1 MTIRTE
7 HTGPAQRTPHSRA
20 SAGATAASSSDTATG
35 PTTVP
40 TGATTAAP
48 TGPIPVPPEGSARL
62 DVEAVSEALL
72 GRWAETRRTARERAA
87 RPELHR
93 PLDHTVAEHRERV
106 FTQLQSL
113 AAENVSWPMLP
124 EHLGGPNDNGAN
136 VAAFEELVVADPSLQ
151 IKAGVQW
158 GLFTAAIVQLGDEEQ
173 QRRWVPDA
181 MDLTTPGAFA
191 MTEIGHGSDVQSLAT
206 TATYDPATEEW
217 VINTPFRAAWK
228 DFLGNA
234 AIHARAATVFA
245 RLITRGVDHGVHCF
259 YVPVRDEHGRLLPGV
274 SSEDD
279 GPKGGL
285 NGIDNGRLAFED
297 VRVPRTNLL
306 NRYGDVA
313 PDGTY
318 SSPIESPG
326 RRFFTMLGTL
336 VQGRVSLDGSAVRA
350 GQLAL
355 HIAITYA
362 SQRRQFTAA
371 DPTQDTVLL
380 DYQAHLQRLLPKLAS
395 TYAGAFAH
403 EQLLQAFDDVFS
415 GRAEEPEARED
426 LETLAAALKPTSTR
440 LALDTIQECREACG
454 GAGFMAE
461 NQLVGL
467 HQDLDVYATFEGDN
481 TVLLQLVAK
490 RLLSDYTSE
499 LRSVDRAGIGRFIAK
514 RAEVLA
520 KRHTPW
526 ARLAQDLSDRGSTRR
541 AFDSMR
547 SRDFQEEMLT
557 ARARVK
563 VEEVAL
569 ALRPAAKMDPAD
581 AAAEVNKHQ
590 VEMLEA
596 ARAHADLVRWRAF
609 TAGIE
614 DLEDEGSRAV
624 LTDVRDLYGLSTI
637 EDDLAWFLLSG
648 MISSQ
653 RGRQI
658 GSDVRRLLWRL
669 RPHALDLVAAFDVRP
684 GHVRAPIALGGE
696 QERQDEAAAYYRA
709 QRAAHDA
716 PVSEKALRDKE
727 KKARREARGRG
738 SAARERS

>member
-1 MTIRTE
+1 MTTDSRT
-7 HTGPAQRTPHSRA
+7 TPTSAPSPAPVLA
-20 SAGATAASSSDTATG
+20 D
-35 PTTVP
+35 
-40 TGATTAAP
+40 P
-48 TGPIPVPPEGSARL
+48 TGPIPVLPGGSDHL
-62 DVEAVSEALL
+62 DVELVSEALL
-72 GRWAETRRTARERAA
+72 GRWADARLAARERAT

-93 PLDHTVAEHRERV
+93 PMDATVAEHRERV
-106 FTQLQSL
+106 FEQLKVL
-113 AAENVSWPMLP
+113 VEDDVSRPMLP

-136 VAAFEELVVADPSLQ
+136 VAGFEELVVADPSLQ

-158 GLFTAAIVQLGDEEQ
+158 GLYTSAIIQLGSEEQ
-173 QRRWVPDA
+173 QRAWVPAA
-181 MDLTTPGAFA
+181 MSLETPGAFA

-206 TATYDPATEEW
+206 TATFDPDGGEDGEW

-234 AIHARAATVFA
+234 AIHARAATLFA

-259 YVPVRDEHGRLLPGV
+259 YVPVRDAEGNLLRGV

-279 GPKGGL
+279 GEKGGL
-285 NGIDNGRLAFED
+285 NGIDNGRLAFD
-297 VRVPRTNLL
+297 HVRVPRTNLL

-336 VQGRVSLDGSAVRA
+336 VQGRVSLDGSAIRA
-350 GQLAL
+350 SELAL

-362 SQRRQFTAA
+362 TQRRQFSAA
-371 DPTQDTVLL
+371 DPTRETVLM
-380 DYQAHLQRLLPKLAS
+380 DYQAHLQRLLPKLAA

-415 GRAEEPEARED
+415 GREDDPESRED
-426 LETLAAALKPTSTR
+426 LETLAATLKPTSTR

-490 RLLSDYTSE
+490 RLLSDYTDE
-499 LRSVDRAGIGRFIAK
+499 LRTVDRAGIGRFIAQ

-526 ARLAQDLSDRGSTRR
+526 ARLGQSVADRGNSRR

-547 SRDFQEEMLT
+547 QSDFQEEML
-557 ARARVK
+557 ADRARVK

-569 ALRPAAKMDPAD
+569 ALRGAARMSPAD
-581 AAAEVNKHQ
+581 AASEVNKHQ
-590 VEMLEA
+590 VEMLDA

-614 DLEDEGSRAV
+614 ALEGPGAEGSRAV
-624 LTDVRDLYGLSTI
+624 LTDVRDLFGLTAI
-637 EDDLAWFLLSG
+637 NDDLAWFLLGG
-648 MISSQ
+648 MISTQ

-658 GSDVRRLLWRL
+658 ESDLRRLLWRL
-669 RPHALDLVAAFDVRP
+669 RPHVLDLVAAFDVRP

-696 QERQDEAAAYYRA
+696 QERQDEAAAYFRA
-709 QRAAHDA
+709 QRASSDS
-716 PVSEKALRDKE
+716 PVSEKTLRDQE
-727 KKARREARGRG
+727 KRARRAEARRDGKRDT
-738 SAARERS
+738 RR

>member
-1 MTIRTE
+1 MTTDL
-7 HTGPAQRTPHSRA
+7 PATAPTTTVRTPPPP
-20 SAGATAASSSDTATG
+20 AA
-35 PTTVP
+35 PP
-40 TGATTAAP
+40 P
-48 TGPIPVPPEGSARL
+48 TGPIPVPAADSPRL
-62 DVEAVSEALL
+62 DVELVSEALL
-72 GRWAETRRTARERAA
+72 GRWAEARRVARDRAA
-87 RPELHR
+87 RPEMHR
-93 PLDHTVAEHRERV
+93 PLDASVDEHRERV
-106 FTQLQSL
+106 FSQLRQLADERVSL
-113 AAENVSWPMLP
+113 PMLP

-136 VAAFEELVVADPSLQ
+136 VASFEELVVADPSLQ

-158 GLFTAAIVQLGDEEQ
+158 GLFTSAIVQLGDEEQ
-173 QRRWVPDA
+173 QRAWVPDA
-181 MDLTTPGAFA
+181 MSLETPGAFA

-206 TATYDPATEEW
+206 TATFDPEGGEDGEW
-217 VINTPFRAAWK
+217 VIHTPFRAAWK

-234 AIHARAATVFA
+234 AVHARAATVFA
-245 RLITRGVDHGVHCF
+245 RLITGGVDHGVHCF
-259 YVPVRDEHGRLLPGV
+259 YVPVRDAEGNLLPGV

-279 GPKGGL
+279 GEKGGL
-285 NGIDNGRLAFED
+285 NGIDNGRLAFD
-297 VRVPRTNLL
+297 HVRVPRRNLL

-313 PDGTY
+313 ADGTY
-318 SSPIESPG
+318 TSPIESPG
-326 RRFFTMLGTL
+326 RRFFTMIGTL
-336 VQGRVSLDGSAVRA
+336 VQGRVSLDGSAIRA
-350 GQLAL
+350 SELAL

-362 SQRRQFTAA
+362 TQRRQFTAA
-371 DPTQDTVLL
+371 DPTRETVLM
-380 DYQAHLQRLLPKLAS
+380 DYQAHLHRLLPKLAA

-415 GRAEEPEARED
+415 GRGDTPEARED
-426 LETLAAALKPTSTR
+426 LETLAATLKPTSTR

-481 TVLLQLVAK
+481 TILLQLVAK

-499 LRSVDRAGIGRFIAK
+499 LRSVDRAGIGRFIAQ

-526 ARLAQDLSDRGSTRR
+526 ARLGQSVSDRGNARR

-547 SRDFQEEMLT
+547 HADFQEELL
-557 ARARVK
+557 ADRARVK

-569 ALRPAAKMDPAD
+569 ALRGAARMSPAD

-590 VEMLEA
+590 VEMLDA

-614 DLEDEGSRAV
+614 ALDDPGAEGSRAV
-624 LTDVRDLYGLSTI
+624 LTDVRDLFGLTAI
-637 EDDLAWFLLSG
+637 NDDLAWFLLSG
-648 MISSQ
+648 MISTQ

-658 GSDVRRLLWRL
+658 EGDLRRLLWRL
-669 RPHALDLVAAFDVRP
+669 RPHVLDLVAAFDVRP

-696 QERQDEAAAYYRA
+696 QERQDEAAAYFRA
-709 QRAAHDA
+709 QRASSTA
-716 PVSEKALRDKE
+716 PVSEKALRDADKR
-727 KKARREARGRG
+727 ARRAAGKQGGAR
-738 SAARERS
+738 

>member
-1 MTIRTE
+1 MTTDLP
-7 HTGPAQRTPHSRA
+7 TTTT
-20 SAGATAASSSDTATG
+20 ATA
-35 PTTVP
+35 PTTP
-40 TGATTAAP
+40 TAPSDAATTAPDRAASPTP
-48 TGPIPVPPEGSARL
+48 TGPIPVPADGSPRL
-62 DVEAVSEALL
+62 DVEMVSEALL
-72 GRWAETRRTARERAA
+72 GSWADARRDARERAA
-87 RPELHR
+87 RPEMHR
-93 PLDHTVAEHRERV
+93 PMDASVAEHRERV
-106 FTQLQSL
+106 FGQLRTLAEEEVSL
-113 AAENVSWPMLP
+113 PMLP

-158 GLFTAAIVQLGDEEQ
+158 GLFTSAIVQLGDEEQ
-173 QRRWVPDA
+173 QKAWVPGA
-181 MDLTTPGAFA
+181 MTLETPGAFA

-206 TATYDPATEEW
+206 TATFDPEGGEDGEW

-245 RLITRGVDHGVHCF
+245 RLITNGVDHGVHCF
-259 YVPVRDEHGRLLPGV
+259 YVPVRDAQGNLLPGV
-274 SSEDD
+274 QSEDD
-279 GPKGGL
+279 GEKGGL
-285 NGIDNGRLAFED
+285 NGIDNGRLAFD
-297 VRVPRTNLL
+297 HVRVPRRNLL

-313 PDGTY
+313 ADGTY
-318 SSPIESPG
+318 SSPIDSPG
-326 RRFFTMLGTL
+326 RRFFTMIGTL
-336 VQGRVSLDGSAVRA
+336 VQGRVSLDGSAIRA
-350 GQLAL
+350 SQLAL

-362 SQRRQFTAA
+362 TQRRQFTAA
-371 DPTQDTVLL
+371 DPTRETVLM
-380 DYQAHLQRLLPKLAS
+380 DYQAHLHRLLPKLAA

-415 GRAEEPEARED
+415 GRGDTPEGRED
-426 LETLAAALKPTSTR
+426 LETLAATLKPTSTW

-454 GAGFMAE
+454 GSGFMAE

-481 TVLLQLVAK
+481 TILLQLVAK

-499 LRSVDRAGIGRFIAK
+499 LKNVDRAGIGRFIAQ

-526 ARLAQDLSDRGSTRR
+526 ARLGQSVSDRGNARR

-547 SRDFQEEMLT
+547 SAEFQEEML
-557 ARARVK
+557 ADRARVK

-569 ALRPAAKMDPAD
+569 ALRGTARLNPAD

-590 VEMLEA
+590 VEMLDA

-614 DLEDEGSRAV
+614 ALEGSGAEGSRAV
-624 LTDVRDLYGLSTI
+624 LTDVRDLFGLTAI
-637 EDDLAWFLLSG
+637 NDDLAWFLLSG
-648 MISSQ
+648 MISTQ

-658 GSDVRRLLWRL
+658 EGDLRRLLWRL
-669 RPHALDLVAAFDVRP
+669 RPHVLDLVAAFDVRP

-696 QERQDEAAAYYRA
+696 QERQDEAAAYFRA
-709 QRAAHDA
+709 QRASKDA
-716 PVSEKALRDKE
+716 PVSEKVLRDAEKRARRAQE
-727 KKARREARGRG
+727 KKASSR
-738 SAARERS
+738 

>member
-1 MTIRTE
+1 MTVDADR
-7 HTGPAQRTPHSRA
+7 
-20 SAGATAASSSDTATG
+20 SSSSITSG
-35 PTTVP
+35 TTVP
-40 TGATTAAP
+40 TSPTSPTP
-48 TGPIPVPPEGSARL
+48 TGPIPVPPAGSDRL
-62 DVEAVSEALL
+62 DIAAVTEVLM
-72 GRWAETRRTARERAA
+72 GTWAGARRDARERAA
-87 RPELHR
+87 RPEFHR
-93 PLDHTVAEHRERV
+93 PTDLTVAEHRDLTFEQMKR
-106 FTQLQSL
+106 L
-113 AAENVSWPMLP
+113 AEENVSHLMLP
-124 EHLGGPNDNGAN
+124 EHLGGPNDNGGN
-136 VAAFEELVVADPSLQ
+136 VASFEELVVADPSLQ

-158 GLFTAAIVQLGDEEQ
+158 GLFTSAIVQLGDEQ
-173 QRRWVPDA
+173 QQKAWVPDA

-206 TATYDPATEEW
+206 TATYDASTEEW
-217 VINTPFRAAWK
+217 VLHTPFRAAWK
-228 DFLGNA
+228 EFLGNA
-234 AIHARAATVFA
+234 AIHAKAATVFA

-259 YVPVRDEHGRLLPGV
+259 YVPVRDAEGELLPGV
-274 SSEDD
+274 RSEDD

-285 NGIDNGRLAFED
+285 NGIDNGRLAFD
-297 VRVPRTNLL
+297 HVRIPRTNLL

-313 PDGTY
+313 ADGTY
-318 SSPIESPG
+318 ASPIESPG

-336 VQGRVSLDGSAVRA
+336 VQGRVSLDGSATRA
-350 GQLAL
+350 SQLAL

-362 SQRRQFTAA
+362 TQRRQFTAS
-371 DPTQDTVLL
+371 DPTRETVLM
-380 DYQAHLQRLLPKLAS
+380 DYQAHLHRLLPKLAA
-395 TYAGAFAH
+395 TYAGSFAH
-403 EQLLQAFDDVFS
+403 EQLLHAFDDVFS
-415 GRAEEPEARED
+415 GHTDDPEARED

-454 GAGFMAE
+454 GAGFISE

-499 LRSVDRAGIGRFIAK
+499 LKSVDRAGIGRFIAQ

-526 ARLAQDLSDRGSTRR
+526 ARLAQDLSDRGNSRR

-547 SRDFQEEMLT
+547 QSDFQEEMLT

-569 ALRPAAKMDPAD
+569 SLRAAGKMSPAD

-590 VEMLEA
+590 VEMLDA

-609 TAGIE
+609 TAALEQMEDPATRGIM
-614 DLEDEGSRAV
+614 
-624 LTDVRDLYGLSTI
+624 TDVRDLFGLSVI
-637 EDDLAWFLLSG
+637 EDDLAWFLLGG
-648 MISSQ
+648 MISAQ

-658 GSDVRRLLWRL
+658 GSDLRRLLWRL
-669 RPHALDLVAAFDVRP
+669 RPHVLDLVAAFDVRP

-696 QERQDEAAAYYRA
+696 HERQEEAAAYFRA
-709 QRAAHDA
+709 QRASADA
-716 PVSEKALRDKE
+716 PVSEKALRDRE
-727 KKARREARGRG
+727 KKARRSTKR
-738 SAARERS
+738 

>member
-1 MTIRTE
+1 MTVNADRLTDPSGTASE
-7 HTGPAQRTPHSRA
+7 DAAPAT
-20 SAGATAASSSDTATG
+20 SS
-35 PTTVP
+35 PT
-40 TGATTAAP
+40 P
-48 TGPIPVPPEGSARL
+48 TGPIPVPPSGADRL
-62 DVEAVSEALL
+62 DVPAVSEALM
-72 GRWAETRRTARERAA
+72 GKWADARRTARVRAA

-93 PLDHTVAEHRERV
+93 PLDVTVAEHREL
-106 FTQLQSL
+106 TYAQMEIL
-113 AAENVSWPMLP
+113 AEENVSWLMMP
-124 EHLGGPNDNGAN
+124 EHLGGPNDNGGN
-136 VAAFEELVVADPSLQ
+136 VASFEELVVADPSLQ

-158 GLFTAAIVQLGDEEQ
+158 GLFTSAIVQLGSEEQ
-173 QRRWVPDA
+173 QKAWVPDA
-181 MDLTTPGAFA
+181 MSLATPGAFA
-191 MTEIGHGSDVQSLAT
+191 MTEIGHGSDVQALAT
-206 TATYDPATEEW
+206 TATYDAATEEW
-217 VINTPFRAAWK
+217 VLNTPFSAAWK
-228 DFLGNA
+228 EFLGNA
-234 AIHARAATVFA
+234 ALHAKAATVFA
-245 RLITRGVDHGVHCF
+245 RLITEGVDHGVHCF
-259 YVPVRDEHGRLLPGV
+259 YVPVRDAEGELLPGV
-274 SSEDD
+274 RSKDD

-285 NGIDNGRLAFED
+285 NGIDNGRLAFD
-297 VRVPRTNLL
+297 QVRVPRTNLL

-313 PDGTY
+313 ADGTY
-318 SSPIESPG
+318 TSPIESPG

-336 VQGRVSLDGSAVRA
+336 VQGRVSLDGSANRA
-350 GQLAL
+350 SQLAL

-362 SQRRQFTAA
+362 TQRRQFTAA
-371 DPTQDTVLL
+371 DPTQETVLM
-380 DYQAHLQRLLPKLAS
+380 DYQAHLHRLLPKLAA

-415 GRAEEPEARED
+415 GREDDPEARED

-454 GAGFMAE
+454 GAGFIAE

-481 TVLLQLVAK
+481 TVLMQLVAK

-499 LRSVDRAGIGRFIAK
+499 LKSVDRAGIGRFIAQ

-526 ARLAQDLSDRGSTRR
+526 ARLAQDLSDRGNSRR

-547 SRDFQEEMLT
+547 QSEFQEEMLT

-569 ALRPAAKMDPAD
+569 SLRSAAKMSPAD
-581 AAAEVNKHQ
+581 AATEVNKHQ

-609 TAGIE
+609 TTAIE
-614 DLEDEGSRAV
+614 KLEDEGSRTV
-624 LTDVRDLYGLSTI
+624 LTELRDLFGLTVI
-637 EDDLAWFLLSG
+637 QDDLAWFLLGG
-648 MISSQ
+648 MISAQ

-669 RPHALDLVAAFDVRP
+669 RPHVLDLVAAFDIRP

-696 QERQDEAAAYYRA
+696 RERQDEAAAYFRA
-709 QRAAHDA
+709 QRASSEA
-716 PVSEKALRDKE
+716 PVSEKVLRDRE
-727 KKARREARGRG
+727 KTARRAQKR
-738 SAARERS
+738 

>member
-1 MTIRTE
+1 MQLLAKE
-7 HTGPAQRTPHSRA
+7 Q
-20 SAGATAASSSDTATG
+20 
-35 PTTVP
+35 
-40 TGATTAAP
+40 
-48 TGPIPVPPEGSARL
+48 
-62 DVEAVSEALL
+62 VS
-72 GRWAETRRTARERAA
+72 
-87 RPELHR
+87 
-93 PLDHTVAEHRERV
+93 
-106 FTQLQSL
+106 F
-113 AAENVSWPMLP
+113 PMLP

-136 VAAFEELVVADPSLQ
+136 VSAFEELVVADPSLQ

-158 GLFTAAIVQLGDEEQ
+158 GLYTSAIIQLGDEEQ
-173 QRRWVPDA
+173 QKRWVPDA
-181 MDLTTPGAFA
+181 MSLKTPGAFA

-206 TATYDPATEEW
+206 TATFDPEGGEDGEW
-217 VINTPFRAAWK
+217 IIHTPFRAAWK
-228 DFLGNA
+228 DYLGNA
-234 AIHARAATVFA
+234 ALHAKAATVFA

-259 YVPVRDEHGRLLPGV
+259 YVPVRDDDGELLPGV

-279 GPKGGL
+279 GEKGGL
-285 NGIDNGRLAFED
+285 NGIDNGRLAFD
-297 VRVPRTNLL
+297 HVRVPRRNLL
-306 NRYGDVA
+306 NRYGDVT

-318 SSPIESPG
+318 TSPIESPG

-336 VQGRVSLDGSAVRA
+336 VQGRVSLDGAANRA
-350 GQLAL
+350 CQLAL

-362 SQRRQFTAA
+362 TQRRQFTAA
-371 DPTQDTVLL
+371 DPTQETVLM
-380 DYQAHLQRLLPKLAS
+380 DYQAHLHRLLPRLAA

-415 GRAEEPEARED
+415 GRGDTPEGRED

-490 RLLSDYTSE
+490 RLLADYTSE
-499 LRSVDRAGIGRFIAK
+499 LKSVDRAGIGRFIAQ

-520 KRHTPW
+520 RRHTPW
-526 ARLAQDLSDRGSTRR
+526 ADLSQSIADRGDRRR
-541 AFDSMR
+541 AFDSLR
-547 SRDFQEEMLT
+547 SAEFQEEVLA

-569 ALRPAAKMDPAD
+569 ALRPAAKMSPAD
-581 AAAEVNKHQ
+581 AAAHVNKHQ
-590 VEMLEA
+590 VEMLDA

-609 TAGIE
+609 TAGISAIE
-614 DLEDEGSRAV
+614 DAGSRTV
-624 LTDVRDLYGLSTI
+624 LTDVRDLFGLTLI

-648 MISSQ
+648 QLSAQ

-658 GSDVRRLLWRL
+658 SADVRRLLWRL
-669 RPHALDLVAAFDVRP
+669 RPHVLDLVEAFDIRP

-696 QERQDEAAAYYRA
+696 QQRQEEAAAYYRA
-709 QRAAHDA
+709 QRASADA
-716 PVSEKALRDKE
+716 PVSEKALRDRE
-727 KKARREARGRG
+727 KQARRGGGGRARR
-738 SAARERS
+738 R

>member
-1 MTIRTE
+1 MTVDADR
-7 HTGPAQRTPHSRA
+7 
-20 SAGATAASSSDTATG
+20 SSSSITSG
-35 PTTVP
+35 TTVP
-40 TGATTAAP
+40 TSPTSPTP
-48 TGPIPVPPEGSARL
+48 TGPIPVPPAGSDRL
-62 DVEAVSEALL
+62 DIAAVTEVLM
-72 GRWAETRRTARERAA
+72 GTWADARRDARERAA
-87 RPELHR
+87 RPEFHR
-93 PLDHTVAEHRERV
+93 PTDLTVAEHRDLTFEQMKR
-106 FTQLQSL
+106 L
-113 AAENVSWPMLP
+113 AEENVSHLMLP
-124 EHLGGPNDNGAN
+124 EHLGGPNDNGGN
-136 VAAFEELVVADPSLQ
+136 VASFEELVVADPSLQ

-158 GLFTAAIVQLGDEEQ
+158 GLFTSAIVQLGDEQ
-173 QRRWVPDA
+173 QQKAWVPDA

-206 TATYDPATEEW
+206 TATYDASTEEW
-217 VINTPFRAAWK
+217 VLHTPFRAAWK
-228 DFLGNA
+228 EFLGNA
-234 AIHARAATVFA
+234 AIHAKAATVFA

-259 YVPVRDEHGRLLPGV
+259 YVPVRDAEGELLPGV
-274 SSEDD
+274 RSEDD

-285 NGIDNGRLAFED
+285 NGIDNGRLAFD
-297 VRVPRTNLL
+297 HVRIPRTNLL

-313 PDGTY
+313 ADGTY
-318 SSPIESPG
+318 ASPIESPG

-336 VQGRVSLDGSAVRA
+336 VQGRVSLDGSATRA
-350 GQLAL
+350 SQLAL

-362 SQRRQFTAA
+362 TQRRQFTAS
-371 DPTQDTVLL
+371 DPTRETVLM
-380 DYQAHLQRLLPKLAS
+380 DYQAHLHRLLPKLAA
-395 TYAGAFAH
+395 TYAGSFAH
-403 EQLLQAFDDVFS
+403 EQLLHAFDDVFS
-415 GRAEEPEARED
+415 GHTDDPEARED

-454 GAGFMAE
+454 GAGFISE

-499 LRSVDRAGIGRFIAK
+499 LKSVDRAGIGRFIAQ

-526 ARLAQDLSDRGSTRR
+526 ARLAQDLSDRGNSRR

-547 SRDFQEEMLT
+547 QSDFQEEMLT

-569 ALRPAAKMDPAD
+569 SLRAAGKMSPAD

-590 VEMLEA
+590 VEMLDA

-609 TAGIE
+609 TAALEQMEDPATRGIM
-614 DLEDEGSRAV
+614 
-624 LTDVRDLYGLSTI
+624 TDVRDLFGLSVI
-637 EDDLAWFLLSG
+637 EDDLAWFLLGG
-648 MISSQ
+648 MISAQ

-658 GSDVRRLLWRL
+658 GSDLRRLLWRL
-669 RPHALDLVAAFDVRP
+669 RPHVLDLVAAFDVRP

-696 QERQDEAAAYYRA
+696 HERQEEAAAYFRA
-709 QRAAHDA
+709 QRASADA
-716 PVSEKALRDKE
+716 PVSEKALRDRE
-727 KKARREARGRG
+727 KKARRSTKR
-738 SAARERS
+738 

>member
-1 MTIRTE
+1 MTAETS
-7 HTGPAQRTPHSRA
+7 TTA
-20 SAGATAASSSDTATG
+20 SAPAPTAARGTDAAAS
-35 PTTVP
+35 PT
-40 TGATTAAP
+40 P
-48 TGPIPVPPEGSARL
+48 TGPIPVPADGSPRL
-62 DVEAVSEALL
+62 DVEMVSEALL
-72 GRWAETRRTARERAA
+72 GSWADARRDARERAA
-87 RPELHR
+87 RPEMHR
-93 PLDHTVAEHRERV
+93 PTDASVAEHRERV
-106 FTQLQSL
+106 FGQLRILAEEEVSL
-113 AAENVSWPMLP
+113 PMLP

-158 GLFTAAIVQLGDEEQ
+158 GLFTSAIVQLGDEEQ
-173 QRRWVPDA
+173 QKAWVPGA
-181 MDLTTPGAFA
+181 MSLETPGAFA

-206 TATYDPATEEW
+206 TATFDPEGGEDGEW

-245 RLITRGVDHGVHCF
+245 RLITNGVDHGVHCF
-259 YVPVRDEHGRLLPGV
+259 YVPVRDAEGNLLPGV
-274 SSEDD
+274 QSEDD
-279 GPKGGL
+279 GEKGGL
-285 NGIDNGRLAFED
+285 NGIDNGRLAFD
-297 VRVPRTNLL
+297 HVRIPRRNLL
-306 NRYGDVA
+306 NRYGSVA

-318 SSPIESPG
+318 SSPIDSPG
-326 RRFFTMLGTL
+326 RRFFTMIGTL
-336 VQGRVSLDGSAVRA
+336 VQGRVSLDGSAIRA
-350 GQLAL
+350 SQLAL

-362 SQRRQFTAA
+362 TQRRQFTAA
-371 DPTQDTVLL
+371 DPTRETVLM
-380 DYQAHLQRLLPKLAS
+380 DYQAHLHRLLPKLAA

-403 EQLLQAFDDVFS
+403 EQLLHAFDDVFS
-415 GRAEEPEARED
+415 GRGDTPEGRED
-426 LETLAAALKPTSTR
+426 LETLAATLKPTSTR

-454 GAGFMAE
+454 GSGFMAE

-481 TVLLQLVAK
+481 TILLQLVAK

-499 LRSVDRAGIGRFIAK
+499 LKNVDRAGIGRFIAQ

-526 ARLAQDLSDRGSTRR
+526 ARLGQSVSDRGNARR

-547 SRDFQEEMLT
+547 SAEFQEEML
-557 ARARVK
+557 ADRARIK

-569 ALRPAAKMDPAD
+569 ALRSTARMSPAD

-590 VEMLEA
+590 VEMLDA

-614 DLEDEGSRAV
+614 AMEDEGTRAV
-624 LTDVRDLYGLSTI
+624 LTDVRDLFGLTAI
-637 EDDLAWFLLSG
+637 NDDLAWFLLSG
-648 MISSQ
+648 MISTQ

-658 GSDVRRLLWRL
+658 EGDLRRLLWRL
-669 RPHALDLVAAFDVRP
+669 RPHVLDLVAAFDIRP

-696 QERQDEAAAYYRA
+696 QERQDEAAAYFRA
-709 QRAAHDA
+709 QRASQDA
-716 PVSEKALRDKE
+716 PVSEKALRDAE
-727 KKARREARGRG
+727 KRARRAQGKKG
-738 SAARERS
+738 SSR